1 MTVVFEWT
9 GLHTRALRQ
18 AMRMSVRGFAEYL
31 GLSVRAISKWES
43 LGAARRPRP
52 DMQAALDT
60 ALQRCDEQTRER
72 FAQHLAKIATSGPL
86 GLADLLVESVTQDL
100 EAWTDDLDRA
110 SAALNAQNFS
120 FAGHLLERWLSRF
133 DPRHLDEAA
142 LHLYARGTALR
153 GDLLR
158 DQGAIAG
165 PLSAAHAYGRA
176 HRIFSQLKAARR
188 VAQLDLSLAVVD
200 EMSGRLTTAAYR
212 YQGLADDERLAGRD
226 RARALLWVGT
236 AVDKA
241 GGHDHAARVMTTAS
255 RLFDDLSEP
264 EDWSVAQQKLALAH
278 RSAGRLSVALH
289 FIDMA
294 RSSAVTPSPL
304 QHVRQDTAYGHILL
318 SDPVTRGEGQR
329 ILERSAA
336 LATTYGMSHQLR
348 SIEGIR
354 RHGGTAPNG
363 EQGEHA

>member
-9 GLHTRALRQ
+9 GLHTRALRL

-31 GLSVRAISKWES
+31 GSSVRAVSKWEN
-43 LGAARRPRP
+43 LGLARRPRP

-60 ALQRCDEQTRER
+60 ALQRCDAQTRER
-72 FAQHLAKIATSGPL
+72 FAHQIGAIASSGPVDPL
-86 GLADLLVESVTQDL
+86 HLQPESFTHDL

-120 FAGHLLERWLSRF
+120 FAGHLLDRWLSRF
-133 DPRHLDEAA
+133 DPRQLDEQA

-176 HRIFSQLKAARR
+176 HSIFQQLKLQRR

-200 EMSGRLTTAAYR
+200 EMSGRLTTAARR
-212 YQGLADDERLAGRD
+212 YQELADDERLPGRD

-241 GGHDHAARVMTTAS
+241 GEHDHAARVMTTAS
-255 RLFDDLSEP
+255 RLFDDLTEP

-278 RSAGRLSVALH
+278 RSAGRLGVALH
-289 FIDMA
+289 YIGLA
-294 RSSAVTPSPL
+294 RSSAITPSPL

-318 SDPVTRGEGQR
+318 SDSGTRREGQR
-329 ILERSAA
+329 ILERCAA

-354 RHGGTAPNG
+354 RHGGLAPQG
-363 EQGEHA
+363 DQGERA